1 MVFLNS
7 VYMWATLLRLVWI
20 LACSSLTIIGV
31 GLGVRYDWPDFVHVD
46 YGFPMRW
53 ATHTLITLTGP
64 ADHWSVDLVM
74 LLVDV
79 GFWQTVL
86 TIGMLVLELKIIKR

>member
-1 MVFLNS
+1 MRPARVQIPPPAILVIIFEDVEWGEMV
-7 VYMWATLLRLVWI
+7 
-20 LACSSLTIIGV
+20 G
-31 GLGVRYDWPDFVHVD
+31 GGGVRYDWPDFVHVD

-86 TIGMLVLELKIIKR
+86 IIGMLVLELKIIKR